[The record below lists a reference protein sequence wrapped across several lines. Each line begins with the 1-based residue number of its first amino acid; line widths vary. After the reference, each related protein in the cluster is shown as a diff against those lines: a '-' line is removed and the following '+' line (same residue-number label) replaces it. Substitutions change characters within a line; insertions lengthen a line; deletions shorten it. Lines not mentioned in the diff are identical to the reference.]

1 MQNQSEMQNQSDHA
15 VVFDLSKQVAE
26 LNEQN
31 QTANERLKQQSEEE
45 RKAREEEERERTRAL
60 EQKVR
65 DQKLA
70 EEKERR
76 DRYYEDLKKEQEE
89 SQKNSGGGLFGF
101 WKKKEKAVEKEETPD
116 SEPEKETEPVPDL
129 EPDSESVPK
138 PSVPNP
144 DESIPETEPEPEEQ
158 DLFSTVVGKM
168 DTDED
173 VDEPVPNPA
182 PEKDKPKLPTLP
194 TFPFAKKK
202 TKKERP
208 AKEKKETPH
217 VKKEYKTRPLTHEL
231 PLDERED
238 KDKMYPGHYEASE
251 EGRTQL
257 VTTDPD
263 QDYIDWR
270 EQVKKNKERLDADR
284 YRIMLHDVQERK
296 DDIIVMVLITT
307 DMKSIVLLHTLDEFF
322 QFVEERNGDVSLS
335 YAFVIYKND
344 DPRYYLEIPNDEHI
358 QKLMVSIRDLFMN
371 NTRITPYM
379 IGQIPNIGIFENVY
393 VN

>member
-45 RKAREEEERERTRAL
+45 RKAREEAERERTRAL

-89 SQKNSGGGLFGF
+89 SQKNNGGGLFGF
-101 WKKKEKAVEKEETPD
+101 WKKKEKAVEKEESKTPEPEKEEPIPDQPEPAPD
-116 SEPEKETEPVPDL
+116 SEPVPDQ
-129 EPDSESVPK
+129 
-138 PSVPNP
+138 
-144 DESIPETEPEPEEQ
+144 SIPTEEPESEEQ

-173 VDEPVPNPA
+173 MDEPVPNPA
-182 PEKDKPKLPTLP
+182 PEKDKPKLPT
-194 TFPFAKKK
+194 FPFVKKKAKKEK
-202 TKKERP
+202 P

-270 EQVKKNKERLDADR
+270 EQVKKNQERLDADR